1 MTKSTHNYPPLQMVI
16 DVDVKAYN
24 GGPKIKVY
32 DDEKVIYD
40 EQLSKPGLQQIV
52 INTHVLFPNKL
63 TIEHYDKQP
72 NDTKVADNG
81 MILADKGV
89 AINRIILNDSALENE
104 LYLFPTI
111 LEDGEILTKN
121 NYLGHNSKFV
131 IDVDHANIG
140 FWQRSIQ
147 KYVASTL
154 EQFDYDTFK
163 IELFGTADIS
173 NLVQY

>member
-1 MTKSTHNYPPLQMVI
+1 MKLYGYTF
-16 DVDVKAYN
+16 D
-24 GGPKIKVY
+24 
-32 DDEKVIYD
+32 
-40 EQLSKPGLQQIV
+40 GLHITSH
-52 INTHVLFPNKL
+52 I
-63 TIEHYDKQP
+63 
-72 NDTKVADNG
+72 
-81 MILADKGV
+81 V
-89 AINRIILNDSALENE
+89 AIVALFVACFAITGYIAFRDTSIPDSALENE

-131 IDVDHANIG
+131 IDVDHADIG
-140 FWQRSIQ
+140 FWQSSIQ

>member
-1 MTKSTHNYPPLQMVI
+1 MIKSTHNYPPLEMVI
-16 DVDVKAYN
+16 DIDVKAFN
-24 GGPKIKVY
+24 GGPKIKIY

-40 EQLSKPGLQQIV
+40 EQLSTPGPQQIV

-81 MILADKGV
+81 MIVDDKGIV
-89 AINRIILNDSALENE
+89 INRIILNDYTLENE

-121 NYLGHNSKFV
+121 NYLGHNAKFV
-131 IDVDHANIG
+131 IDVDHADIG
-140 FWQRSIQ
+140 FWQSSVQ

-154 EQFDYDTFK
+154 EQFNYDKFK
-163 IELFGTADIS
+163 FELFGTADIS
-173 NLVQY
+173 NIVEY